1 MCMTEQAALKKAKY
15 DPDKDRVLWEKYEQR
30 KAELDQ
36 QGLSPADYFD
46 ACQRIAQELG
56 I

>member
-1 MCMTEQAALKKAKY
+1 MTDQATVKKQKY
-15 DPDKDRVLWEKYEQR
+15 DPETERALWEKYEAR

-36 QGLSPADYFD
+36 QGLSPKEYFD
-46 ACQRIAQELG
+46 ACQRIADELG

>member
-1 MCMTEQAALKKAKY
+1 MTEQAAIKKAKY
-15 DPDKDRVLWEKYEQR
+15 DPEKERALWEKYEQR

-36 QGLSPADYFD
+36 QKLSPAEYFD
-46 ACQRIAQELG
+46 ACQRIAKELG

>member
-1 MCMTEQAALKKAKY
+1 MTEQATVKKPKY
-15 DPDKDRVLWEKYEQR
+15 NQNEERALWEKYEAR

-36 QGLSPADYFD
+36 KGLSPKEYFD
-46 ACQRIAQELG
+46 ACQKIADELG